1 MSGLMYTLHRTR
13 HEVILALLKKKKKGP
28 EISNRFFLFYFFLIF
43 FFNSSD
49 LNWLPLSFFLF
60 LKLLST

>member
-13 HEVILALLKKKKKGP
+13 HEVILALLKKKGP
-28 EISNRFFLFYFFLIF
+28 EISNRFFILFIF
-43 FFNSSD
+43 NFFNSSD
-49 LNWLPLSFFLF
+49 LNWLPLSFFFF

>member
-13 HEVILALLKKKKKGP
+13 HEVILALLKKKGP

-49 LNWLPLSFFLF
+49 LNWLPLSFLF